1 MWENWSP
8 WMVYLYKSIA
18 LSRGESPHQTRRIF
32 SLTLC
37 MILIICNNSNNE
49 FEERERLL
57 AFDMQSLLQNENI
70 GSKWRIWRLEISQN
84 KSITYLR
91 WIAVCDVEFK
101 NKTSTNTRIPTW
113 LNCTWVFFSVSFL
126 PASALLSSDYTAQF
140 HKALQAPQHLR
151 TIPDILLVWNPF
163 FLLFTSLGLIS

>member
-1 MWENWSP
+1 MNG
-8 WMVYLYKSIA
+8 VFYKFIA
-18 LSRGESPHQTRRIF
+18 LSRGESLHHTHRIF
-32 SLTLC
+32 TLTLC

-49 FEERERLL
+49 FEERKRLL
-57 AFDMQSLLQNENI
+57 TFNMQSLFQNENI

-113 LNCTWVFFSVSFL
+113 LNCTWVFFQCLIPSCLCPAKLWLYCSISQSSSSTPAPQKHSWYSPCLEPFL
-126 PASALLSSDYTAQF
+126 SALY
-140 HKALQAPQHLR
+140 
-151 TIPDILLVWNPF
+151 ILGSH
-163 FLLFTSLGLIS
+163 FLKCQVTR